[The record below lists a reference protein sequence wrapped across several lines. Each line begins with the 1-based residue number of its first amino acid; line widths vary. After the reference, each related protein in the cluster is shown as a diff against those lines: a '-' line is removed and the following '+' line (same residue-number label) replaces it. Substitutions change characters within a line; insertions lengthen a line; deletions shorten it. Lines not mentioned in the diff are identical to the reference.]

1 MENLVIVESPAK
13 AKTIAKYLG
22 SGYKVK
28 ASMGHI
34 RDLPKKKLGVD
45 IDHDFEMQ
53 YVPIDGKADIIND
66 LKESAAQSD
75 AVYLATD
82 PDREGEAISWHL
94 AQLLDLDETAA
105 NRVTFNEITK
115 RAVSEGIAHPRS
127 IDLNLVN
134 AQQARRALDRLV
146 GYKISPFLWKKVR
159 RGLSAGRV
167 QSVVTRMVVDRERE
181 IRAFKPQEY
190 WSLDAYVLRA
200 NAKRPFM
207 AHYYGTDGKKTKLV
221 SEEQTQAL
229 IDVLKSGEF
238 TVKSVKRGERRQKAH
253 PPYTTSTL
261 QQDASHR
268 LNMPSKRTMSIAQT
282 LYEGVELS
290 GRGLTGLITYMR
302 TDSVRIAPEAVSA
315 VREFIGANYG
325 GEYLPKNAAVYTT
338 KSGAQ
343 DAHEAIRPSDVT
355 ITPDAIKSDLD
366 AGQYKLYKLIWERFV
381 ASQMSPAVFS
391 TISADIEN
399 GAHLF
404 KASSQSVKFKGY
416 MALYPEKEE
425 DEEKKD
431 APVPVGL
438 EAGEKLALDSLKPE
452 QHFTQPPPRFNEA
465 SLIKEM
471 EEKGIGRPST
481 YAPTISTILDR
492 DYIERDKKALKPTP
506 LGEAVT
512 DLMVGNF
519 KDIVDVK
526 FTAGMEDKL
535 DRVEDGKDSW
545 QGVLAEFYAG
555 LADELKK
562 AEEQTTERVR
572 IAGEPSDEICEKC
585 GKPMEIRS
593 GRFGK
598 YLACTGYPDCTNRRP
613 LKKAQ
618 DEVSDQICEK
628 CGKPMLI
635 KTGTYGKFLACSGY
649 PECKNIK
656 PLDGFTEGNCPV
668 CGARIIERRSKRGFK
683 FYSCE
688 KAPECKFITWDVPL
702 ADKCPKCGKTM
713 FRHSYKGEKWI
724 GCLDEACGYRQE
736 EGKEEKP
743 ENK

>member
-45 IDHDFEMQ
+45 VEHDFALQ

-66 LKESAAQSD
+66 LKEAAAQSD

-94 AQLLDLDETAA
+94 AQLLGLDETAA

-115 RAVSEGIAHPRS
+115 RAVSEGISNPRT
-127 IDLNLVN
+127 IDLNLVD

-200 NAKRPFM
+200 GAKRPFV
-207 AHYYGTDGKKTKLV
+207 AHYHGTDGKKTKLV
-221 SEEQTQAL
+221 NEEQTQAL
-229 IDVLKSGEF
+229 IAELKAGEF
-238 TVKSVKRGERRQKAH
+238 TVKSVKRGERKQKAH

-268 LNMPSKRTMSIAQT
+268 LNMPSKRTMSVAQT

-315 VREFIGANYG
+315 VRDFISTGYG
-325 GEYLPKNAAVYTT
+325 SEYLPKNAAVYTT

-355 ITPDAIKSDLD
+355 ITPDSIKSDLD

-381 ASQMSPAVFS
+381 ASQMSPAVFA
-391 TISADIEN
+391 TVSADIEN

-416 MALYPEKEE
+416 MALYPEKDE

-431 APVPVGL
+431 APVPAGL
-438 EAGEKLALDSLKPE
+438 EAGEKLGLESLKPE

-492 DYIERDKKALKPTP
+492 DYIEREKKALKPTP

-519 KDIVDVK
+519 NDIVDVK

-535 DRVEDGKDSW
+535 DRVEGGEDRW
-545 QGVLAEFYAG
+545 QAVLAEFYSG
-555 LADELKK
+555 LAQELQK

-572 IAGEPSDEICEKC
+572 IAGEPSDEVCEKC

-598 YLACTGYPDCTNRRP
+598 YLACTGYPECSNRRP
-613 LKKAQ
+613 LKKTQ

-635 KTGTYGKFLACSGY
+635 KTGAYGRFLACSGY
-649 PECKNIK
+649 PECKNTK

-702 ADKCPKCGKTM
+702 ADKCPKCGKTL
-713 FRHSYKGEKWI
+713 FRHSYKGEKWV

-736 EGKEEKP
+736 ETKDDGKAK
-743 ENK
+743 

>member
-45 IDHDFEMQ
+45 VEHDFALQ
-53 YVPIDGKADIIND
+53 YVPIDGKTDIIND
-66 LKESAAQSD
+66 LQEAAAQSD

-94 AQLLDLDETAA
+94 AQLLGLDEAAA

-115 RAVSEGIAHPRS
+115 RAVSEGISNPRT

-190 WSLDAYVLRA
+190 WSLDAYVLRTG
-200 NAKRPFM
+200 AKRAFV

-221 SEEQTQAL
+221 NEEQTQAL
-229 IDVLKSGEF
+229 IAELKTGVF

-268 LNMPSKRTMSIAQT
+268 LNMPSKRTMSVAQT

-315 VREFIGANYG
+315 VRDFIGANYG

-355 ITPDAIKSDLD
+355 ITPDSIKADLD
-366 AGQYKLYKLIWERFV
+366 AGQYKLYRLIWERFV
-381 ASQMSPAVFS
+381 ASQMSPAVFA
-391 TISADIEN
+391 TVSADIEN

-416 MALYPEKEE
+416 MALYPEKDE

-431 APVPVGL
+431 APVPAGL

-519 KDIVDVK
+519 NDIVDVK

-535 DRVEDGKDSW
+535 DRVEGGEDSW

-555 LADELKK
+555 LAQELQK
-562 AEEQTTERVR
+562 AEEQTTERVH
-572 IAGEPSDEICEKC
+572 IAGEPSDEVCEKC

-598 YLACTGYPDCTNRRP
+598 YLACTGYPECTNRRP
-613 LKKAQ
+613 LKKTQ
-618 DEVSDQICEK
+618 DEVSDQVCEK

-635 KTGTYGKFLACSGY
+635 KTGAYGRFLACSGY
-649 PECKNIK
+649 PECKNTK
-656 PLDGFTEGNCPV
+656 PLDGFTEGNCPM
-668 CGARIIERRSKRGFK
+668 CGGRIIERRSKRGYK

-688 KAPECKFITWDVPL
+688 KAPACKFITWDVPL
-702 ADKCPKCGKTM
+702 ADRCPKCGKTL
-713 FRHSYKGEKWI
+713 FRHSYKGEKWV

-736 EGKEEKP
+736 EEKEDGTK
-743 ENK
+743 